1 MNTVIQLS
9 LTQEGIERAIREIG
23 EYQKRVERKT
33 EELRRRVAEMIRDE
47 SQMGFLYAIANDL
60 LNEEAEIGGVDVT
73 TQENGDISVVIAT
86 GKQAVFIEFGAGVW
100 HNGSVG
106 NAPNPW
112 GGHLGYTIG
121 SYGPNGAKNVWG
133 FRGEDGEIHLTHG
146 VPASMPMYRA
156 VRAII
161 DNIVQIARE
170 VFST

>member
-9 LTQEGIERAIREIG
+9 LTPEGIERAIREIG
-23 EYQKRVERKT
+23 EYQNRVERKT

-47 SQMGFLYAIANDL
+47 AQMGFLYAIANDL
-60 LNEEAEIGGVDVT
+60 LNEPAEIGGVDVT
-73 TQENGDISVVIAT
+73 THENGDISVVIAT

-100 HNGSVG
+100 HNGAVG

-112 GGHLGYTIG
+112 GADLGFTIG
-121 SYGPNGAKNVWG
+121 SYGPKGARNVWG

-156 VRAII
+156 VRAIT
-161 DNIVQIARE
+161 DNIAQIARE